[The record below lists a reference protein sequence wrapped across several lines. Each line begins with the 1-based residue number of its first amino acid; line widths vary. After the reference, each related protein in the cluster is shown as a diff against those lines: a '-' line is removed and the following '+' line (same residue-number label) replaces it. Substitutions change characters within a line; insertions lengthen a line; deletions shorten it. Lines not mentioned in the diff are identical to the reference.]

1 MEGDYGY
8 ANARIRAMKS
18 WLLDARIYDALL
30 AASGIDEVIELL
42 VGTVYRAD
50 IEVTLVKYGGMQC
63 VAEALRIN
71 VAHTIGKLKSFF
83 AGRSRELAML
93 LLARWDIFNLM
104 TILRGQARGVPP
116 DEILDALMPIGQ
128 LTAVELREL
137 AQQPSMRAT
146 VDVMLTWH
154 LPYAKP
160 LARALGN
167 SDGADLWL
175 VETRLHQW
183 RYGEALAG
191 LGEEENEALV
201 KEMLQAEID
210 VVNVLTL
217 LRLSRLHDRAARLQR
232 RYGAPAVMPLLIAGG
247 RLPDQL
253 LQELSAAR
261 DVESIVRGLRG
272 TPYAAVLSNRM
283 ERYRQSGD
291 VAVLQRGLEEL
302 VVRTGVRM
310 VYRNPLSIA
319 IAIGYIWAKTNEV
332 ANVRVIAQGKALG
345 LERDA
350 IQREMIRV

>member
-30 AASGIDEVIELL
+30 AARGIDEVIEVL
-42 VGTVYRAD
+42 VGTVYRTE
-50 IEVTLVKYGGMQC
+50 IEAALVKYGGMKC
-63 VAEALRIN
+63 VAEALRSN
-71 VAHTIGKLKSFF
+71 VTHAIGKLKNFF
-83 AGRSRELAML
+83 AGRSRELALL

-104 TILRGQARGVPP
+104 TILRGQARGVAP
-116 DEILDALMPIGQ
+116 DEILDALMPIGE
-128 LTAVELREL
+128 LTAAELREL

-160 LARALGN
+160 LARALGS
-167 SDGADLWL
+167 SDGADLWS

-217 LRLSRLHDRAARLQR
+217 LRLSRLDDRAARLQR
-232 RYGAPAVMPLLIAGG
+232 RYGTPAVLPLLIAGG
-247 RLPDQL
+247 RLSEQR
-253 LQELSAAR
+253 LQELSAAL
-261 DVESIVRGLRG
+261 DVESLVRGLQG
-272 TPYAAVLSNRM
+272 TPYAAVLANRM
-283 ERYRQSGD
+283 QRYRQSGD
-291 VAVLQRGLEEL
+291 VAVLQGGLEEFL
-302 VVRTGVRM
+302 VRTGVRM
-310 VYRNPLSIA
+310 MYRNPLSIA

-332 ANVRVIAQGKALG
+332 TNVRVIAQGKALG

-350 IQREMIRV
+350 IQQDMIQV